1 MTSPPGTAP
10 SPAADSPRIAR
21 RVAVLLEAPRPES
34 VPPALAAELGGKHAL
49 RLRRVIARRSL
60 LAITQLGW
68 TAEIWFTPPDALA
81 EMQRWLGI
89 GHDFRPSQAG
99 DVAATLDLVVQH
111 ARAEQGWLVV
121 RPAGAGLTPE
131 LLQRADAALA
141 AGGIVCGATA
151 QDDLY
156 CLGGPPDFLDIARAL
171 PWGERD
177 LASSLRAR
185 LRDAGRSWAE
195 LPRLRDVLSPDD
207 ARAVGLLT

>member
-10 SPAADSPRIAR
+10 SPAAEFPSVAR
-21 RVAVLLEAPRPES
+21 RVAVLLEAPRPGA
-34 VPPALAAELGGKHAL
+34 VPPALAAELGERHAL

-60 LAITQLGW
+60 LAIAQLGW
-68 TAEIWFTPPDALA
+68 VAELWFTPPDALP
-81 EMQRWLGI
+81 EMERWLGP
-89 GHDFRPSQAG
+89 GHDFRPHRGG
-99 DVAATLDLVVQH
+99 DFAATLDHVVQH
-111 ARAEQGWLVV
+111 AVAEQGWLVV
-121 RPAGAGLTPE
+121 RPAGAGLTAE
-131 LLQRADAALA
+131 VLQRADAALA
-141 AGGIVCGATA
+141 AGGIVCGATV

-156 CLGGPPDFLDIARAL
+156 CLGGPADFLELARAL